1 MSGKPSSSRRRPA
14 GRKPAR
20 TSDSTGF
27 NAHDPGVEM
36 LVRAAE
42 GVPQDRILLVAT
54 GNLPRLDDA
63 ARVVLDV
70 REQHP
75 RGVPWVAPGTI
86 APQVAVWPVPKTLA
100 LVWPRAHLGKDFM
113 QQCLALAGLG
123 VEAEGA
129 VLCAVRKQKG
139 ADSVASFMA
148 ELFGMVDTV
157 ERDRGYRLFRS
168 ERGARF
174 DETAA
179 HELLALHYEVH
190 DPVLGDLVVRTAPG
204 VFARQKLDAGTRAL
218 IEYVRG
224 SPPSAPPRRVLD
236 LCAGVAPLA
245 SWAASTWPTCRA
257 LAVESNLLAVEL
269 ARHNV
274 ASAGLSARVEVVPH
288 DGLPPLEACRAWAGA
303 VDLALIN
310 PPTHADPAELRALLL
325 PLREWLAPEGRAF
338 LVAHRGEQIVG
349 ALGSDAFATAIHRVE
364 GYSIV
369 ELCAHA

>member
-1 MSGKPSSSRRRPA
+1 MA
-14 GRKPAR
+14 
-20 TSDSTGF
+20 DSTGF
-27 NAHDPGVEM
+27 NALDPGVDM

-42 GVPQDRILLVAT
+42 GVAEDRILMVAT
-54 GNLPRLDDA
+54 GNLPGLDGA
-63 ARVVLDV
+63 ARYVLDV

-75 RGVPWVAPGTI
+75 LGVPWVAPGTI
-86 APQVAVWPVPKTLA
+86 APRPATWPTPKALA

-123 VEAEGA
+123 VETGGT

-148 ELFGMVDTV
+148 ELFGIIDVLG
-157 ERDRGYRLFRS
+157 RDRGYRLLRS
-168 ERGARF
+168 ERGPRF
-174 DETAA
+174 DAEAA
-179 HELLALHYEVH
+179 GELLALHYEVR
-190 DPVLGDLVVRTAPG
+190 DPVLGELVLRTAPG

-218 IEYVRG
+218 LEFAGALPAERE
-224 SPPSAPPRRVLD
+224 PRRVLD

-245 SWAASTWPTCRA
+245 MWAASTWPTCEA

-274 ASAGLSARVEVVPH
+274 ASAGLTARVQVVAN
-288 DGLPPLEACRAWAGA
+288 DGLPSLEAFGAWSGA
-303 VDLALIN
+303 VDVALIN
-310 PPTHADPAELRALLL
+310 PPTHADPAELRALLR
-325 PLREWLAPEGRAF
+325 PLREWLAPAGRAF
-338 LVAHRGEQIVG
+338 LVANRGEQIVS
-349 ALGSDAFATAIHRVE
+349 ALEGEPFTATLHRAE